1 MALASFLKQYKLE
14 KDSKA
19 VITHTGMVCGKYHIP
34 DDELNHVL
42 DVVYKQCYLGGRDEH
57 LVERQRDNGV
67 DIIDLDFRLPADCK
81 KRMHNKA
88 WIDDLLDIYLIN
100 IKKIM
105 NVTDKPFK
113 IFVMEKDYVTELTKD
128 KDQTKDGIHII
139 ITINSPHEQKM
150 KLRELV
156 MADSAELMAR
166 LPLQNSIDDVFDKAL
181 CDGSNGIVLFGC
193 KKPEGRPYKLT
204 YAYECHYCPTDGEPC
219 RVDYPTTVTKETFME
234 LCIRN
239 IDNRTQ
245 FPFKSLGLATKQK
258 TQKTNTIN
266 TPVTTTTNTNDKWI
280 ELLYDV
286 IRNEVNG
293 GQWTVSWNNYYWI
306 AKILKVNGYSV
317 QVLIDWCKLAGDRY
331 KDYMQGETRDM
342 WDGIDID
349 KYKDNHIHGL
359 KTIAQ
364 AINKDGA
371 YEQWLIKH
379 ADINPEIV
387 KIIESV
393 VAKRTDYATAVAY
406 ETLYKGLQKCVDV
419 KRKEFYCFNEKTK
432 LWEFDVGGTF
442 IRNRLS
448 TEFHDLFEKYKK
460 IKEDEGET
468 FEPKSPE
475 HEAQKKNMKNICGI
489 MRDLQTTNNK
499 NNILYEIG
507 DGCKDV
513 KFASRLNRSQY
524 LIATNDGKVVDM
536 RTLESVDR
544 TIEHSFSYECNAK
557 LIEYD
562 KNDANFI
569 LADNYFDE
577 LFCGNKETK
586 ACVID
591 ILKSA
596 FIGKAL
602 HNIYFCIGVGSN
614 GKSLLFKIIK
624 KIFGSFMDVISQN
637 VIIQAKGNKSALN
650 TEIEKL
656 DKCRLGY
663 ITELKETD
671 EMNDVVIKQITGG
684 DEIDLRT
691 IGKTNAT
698 VTPTCNTFVLTN
710 EFPKFKGD
718 DVAMKRR
725 LIAIPFKKIFPVKG
739 GFEDEMLAISDYIFS
754 YIMHTGNVCVDGF
767 KLSAEMIEEMEKHRK
782 NNTETT
788 LADYLKVRLADCENK
803 KNTDKLISVNAVRV
817 DFERYCADNRL
828 TNTLNA
834 RTFPGKLR
842 QLGCIVKESNSQNML
857 YGKKFITIVVPDVV
871 DVPENDD
878 DGETDGDSGEE

>member
-1 MALASFLKQYKLE
+1 MALAGFLKQYFVQKG
-14 KDSKA
+14 SKA
-19 VITHTGMVCGKYHIP
+19 VITHTSMVCGSYSIP

-81 KRMHNKA
+81 KRMHNKV

-100 IKKIM
+100 IKKVM

-219 RVDYPTTVTKETFME
+219 RVDYPTTMTKETFME

-239 IDNRTQ
+239 TDNRTQ

-286 IRNEVNG
+286 IRNDVNG
-293 GQWTVSWNNYYWI
+293 RDWTVSWNNYYWI

-331 KDYMQGETRDM
+331 KDYMQDETRDM

-379 ADINPEIV
+379 AAIKPEIV
-387 KIIESV
+387 SMIETV

-406 ETLYKGLQKCVDV
+406 NELYTGLQKCVDV
-419 KRKEFYCFNEKTK
+419 KRKEFYGFDNKIK
-432 LWEFDVGGTF
+432 LWEFDAGGTS

-448 TEFHDLFEKYKK
+448 TEFHELFEKYKE
-460 IKEDEGET
+460 IKDDDGKA

-475 HEAQKKNMKNICGI
+475 YEAHKKNMKNISGI
-489 MRDLQTTNNK
+489 MHDLQTTNSK
-499 NNILYEIG
+499 NNILTEIG
-507 DGCKDV
+507 DICKDV
-513 KFASRLNRSQY
+513 KFPSTLNRSQY
-524 LIATNDGKVVDM
+524 LIPTSDGKVLDM
-536 RTLESVDR
+536 RTLEPVDR
-544 TIEHSFSYECNAK
+544 TIEHNFSFACNAK
-557 LIEYD
+557 LIPYD
-562 KNDANFI
+562 ATHKDFITVKQYFND
-569 LADNYFDE
+569 
-577 LFCGNKETK
+577 LFCGNQDTIT
-586 ACVID
+586 CVIN

-596 FIGKAL
+596 FIGRPL
-602 HNIYFCIGVGSN
+602 RYIYFCIGRGSN
-614 GKSLLFKIIK
+614 GKSLLFKILN
-624 KIFGSFMDVISQN
+624 KIFGNFMDVINQS
-637 VIIQAKGNKSALN
+637 VIIQSKGNKSALN

-671 EMNDVVIKQITGG
+671 ELNEVVIKQITGG
-684 DEIDLRT
+684 DAINLRT
-691 IGKTNAT
+691 LHTKDCTIN
-698 VTPTCNTFVLTN
+698 PTCNLFVPTN
-710 EFPKFKGD
+710 EFPKFKGE
-718 DVAMKRR
+718 DVAMLNR
-725 LIAIPFKKIFPVKG
+725 LIAIPFKKTFPVKD
-739 GFEDEMLAISDYIFS
+739 GFEDEMIAISDYIFS
-754 YIMHTGNVCVDGF
+754 YIMHIGTICDKF

-788 LADYLKVRLADCENK
+788 LADYLKIRLADCENNNK
-803 KNTDKLISVNAVRV
+803 TNKLISVNAVRV
-817 DFERYCADNRL
+817 DFERYCADNKL
-828 TNTLNA
+828 TNTLTA
-834 RTFPGKLR
+834 RKFPGKLR
-842 QLGCIVKESNSQNML
+842 ELGCIVKESNSQNML
-857 YGKKFITIVVPDVV
+857 YGKMFITIVVPDVP
-871 DVPENDD
+871 DVPENDEND
-878 DGETDGDSGEE
+878 ETDIDSGEE